1 MISSWRVPRLV
12 GSALM
17 IDDEVAQLGHAN
29 LVAFSRESALWGE
42 GGEFREE
49 AGVLLFATGS
59 WIPINCNGAFR
70 LDPDVAAEEVV
81 ERADNFFDELGRGY
95 CVKVRDT
102 GDDDDLRAACQAAG
116 LEKFRSGEPQMVLNA
131 PLPDVSPAPGVE
143 LRIVTT
149 EAQVVDFSRVNE
161 DAYAIYGMPPDQV
174 AALFS
179 RPANMLA
186 CADAISVVAYRDG
199 EPLSAAQVYLSHGI
213 AGVYWVG
220 TVSAARGKGLAESV
234 TRVVGNMAFDRGAR
248 FSTLQASTMGEPV
261 YRRMGYVEL
270 YRYEDYVRW
279 SAPR

>member
-1 MISSWRVPRLV
+1 
-12 GSALM
+12 
-17 IDDEVAQLGHAN
+17 
-29 LVAFSRESALWGE
+29 LWGE
-42 GGEFREE
+42 GGDFREE

-70 LDPDVAAEEVV
+70 LDPAVDAKEVV
-81 ERADNFFDELGRGY
+81 ERADDFFGELGRGY

-116 LEKFRSGEPQMVLNA
+116 LEKFRSGGPEMVLDA
-131 PLPDVSPAPGVE
+131 PLADVSLAPGVE

-149 EAQVVDFSRVNE
+149 EAEVVDFSAVNGE
-161 DAYAIYGMPPDQV
+161 AYTTYGMPPDQV
-174 AALFS
+174 AAVFS
-179 RPANMLA
+179 RPTNMLA

-199 EPLSAAQVYLSHGI
+199 EAVSAAQVFLSHGI

-220 TVSAARGKGLAESV
+220 TVSSARGRGLAEAV

-248 FSTLQASTMGEPV
+248 FSTLQASPMGEPV
-261 YRRMGYVEL
+261 YLRMGYVEL

-279 SAPR
+279 PAAR